1 MSSSRNWS
9 HNSFEKVVE
18 QLVPFVKLWW
28 MKYMKI
34 VPVNYS
40 EWSDTIYV
48 IVEFEMTSEGME
60 MARGWNSTQ
69 QQEITALIAEYIK
82 RYFNGYLNTNVAIQ
96 EFRRPANYTMS

>member
-69 QQEITALIAEYIK
+69 QQEITAFIAEYIK
-82 RYFNGYLNTNVAIQ
+82 RYFKGYLNTNVGIQ

>member
-9 HNSFEKVVE
+9 HNSFEDTMEKF
-18 QLVPFVKLWW
+18 VPLIKLWW
-28 MKYMKI
+28 MKHMKI
-34 VPVNYS
+34 IPVNYS

-82 RYFNGYLNTNVAIQ
+82 RYFNGYLNTNVGVQ
-96 EFRRPANYTMS
+96 EFRRAANYSYS